1 MYVCMYVCVYV
12 YVYIYIH
19 NPRMFLYIYMY
30 VYISVYIYIYV
41 CVSMFKSKI
50 CSISYGFT
58 CSLGR
63 SKGLHK
69 ALKLLEVDGVA
80 TAKGGEE
87 TSPGFRSFRV

>member
-1 MYVCMYVCVYV
+1 ML
-12 YVYIYIH
+12 ISNIS
-19 NPRMFLYIYMY
+19 
-30 VYISVYIYIYV
+30 YIS
-41 CVSMFKSKI
+41 S
-50 CSISYGFT
+50 GFT